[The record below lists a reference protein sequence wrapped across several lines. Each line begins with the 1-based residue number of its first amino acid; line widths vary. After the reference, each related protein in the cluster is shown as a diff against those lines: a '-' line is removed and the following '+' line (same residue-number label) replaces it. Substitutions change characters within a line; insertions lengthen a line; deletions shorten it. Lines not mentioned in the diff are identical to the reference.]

1 MGIKTLRCTTCGA
14 DIQLDDSREF
24 GFCQYCG
31 TKLMLVDKIEVKHS
45 GTVTVEGIQSVEERI
60 ENYYN
65 LFKNSFLEHD
75 YKKSKELLN
84 KILELDSKQAS
95 AYLQYCKILVVQPN
109 VNIEKET
116 RQFAL
121 YAGNCFKY
129 AKPENKTKALN
140 ELTQLLDGFIDTLFE
155 VMLVDNLVIVPFD
168 SQTIYS
174 SIPSEK
180 YDPLANIDKFYL
192 LIKECIDTFK
202 SEVNESY
209 SLDNFNKLWG
219 AFYYQSTC
227 KIVNYII
234 NSLNRDESIK
244 RYNQWISEHRNFVD
258 TVTFQMINMS
268 LWGYRSS
275 LSIMFNKIP
284 FKDLL
289 KLIGEKIICVDKVLL
304 GIKCSKGAGRAKSQL
319 TGQQKTMLKNDIL
332 QIKNYLKK
340 S

>member
-31 TKLMLVDKIEVKHS
+31 TKLMLVDKIEVKHT

-129 AKPENKTKALN
+129 AKPENKTKVLN

-180 YDPLANIDKFYL
+180 YDPLANVDKFYL

-209 SLDNFNKLWG
+209 CIDNFNKLWG
-219 AFYYQSTC
+219 AFYYQSSC
-227 KIVNYII
+227 KIVNHII

-275 LSIMFNKIP
+275 LNIMFNKIP

-304 GIKCSKGAGRAKSQL
+304 EIKCSKGAGRAKSQL